1 MASDRKVGL
10 LVERH
15 CTLAAALVAAAVCW
29 WQWGRLPFPSSW
41 KELLGAIFAASATG
55 AGFLFTAASI
65 LISMDRRPVTKWG
78 RETGAYSMFAGYL
91 TRGVWWCLVAAIV
104 TLMMFLPD
112 FARPA
117 WWHRSAFC
125 VWLAALAGAALAI
138 VRVLLILSV
147 ILHQAAKDDLPS

>member
-1 MASDRKVGL
+1 MASGSKVGL

-15 CTLAAALVAAAVCW
+15 CALAAAVIATALCW
-29 WQWGRLPFPSSW
+29 WQWGWLPFPYSW
-41 KELLGAIFAASATG
+41 KELLGAVFAASAAS

-65 LISMDRRPVTKWG
+65 LISMEQRPVIRWG
-78 RETGAYSMFAGYL
+78 RETGAYSLFASYL
-91 TRGVWWCLVAAIV
+91 TRGVWWCLGTALV

-112 FARPA
+112 FTKQS

-125 VWLAALAGAALAI
+125 VWLAAAAGAAVAI

-147 ILHQAAKDDLPS
+147 ILHQSANDDSSS